1 MLECYKWDV
10 SLGSGRALTECS
22 PNHFFVILTVCLGL
36 LSRWSPGARYHI
48 GCLCTLLHYF
58 SPQYNAALTML
69 HCSDARLWA
78 LAGLLQMWHL
88 AFKQKNVNLCFI
100 TPENFVSRSLRG
112 FQVSFAHPLQMLSIQ
127 SGFLCQTCG
136 WLSYAFYWGLAT
148 IPNKPDWWIDWSLIL
163 PWFLRLPRLPR
174 KSPGGCK
181 CLPFADHG
189 GQRGHYWDPQC
200 SRSFPPDLFL
210 SAFLSLRS
218 KEHSLDLMAGF
229 VL

>member
-22 PNHFFVILTVCLGL
+22 PNHSFVILTVFGVVVL
-36 LSRWSPGARYHI
+36 LKSSPEDSRARYHI

-58 SPQYNAALTML
+58 SAQYNAAPTML

-100 TPENFVSRSLRG
+100 TPENFVSRGLRG
-112 FQVSFAHPLQMLSIQ
+112 FQVSFAHPLRMLSIHTK
-127 SGFLCQTCG
+127 GIVL
-136 WLSYAFYWGLAT
+136 
-148 IPNKPDWWIDWSLIL
+148 PNKPDWWIDWSLIL
-163 PWFLRLPRLPR
+163 PWFLRLPRLPS

-189 GQRGHYWDPQC
+189 GQQGHYWDLQC
-200 SRSFPPDLFL
+200 SRSFSPDLFL

>member
-22 PNHFFVILTVCLGL
+22 PNHSFVILTVCLGL

-112 FQVSFAHPLQMLSIQ
+112 FQVSFAHPLQMLSIHTKGII
-127 SGFLCQTCG
+127 SRNSKRVPLSNM
-136 WLSYAFYWGLAT
+136 WLAVVCLLLRTGHYTKQARLVDWL
-148 IPNKPDWWIDWSLIL
+148 KPDSTLI
-163 PWFLRLPRLPR
+163 
-174 KSPGGCK
+174 
-181 CLPFADHG
+181 
-189 GQRGHYWDPQC
+189 PQV
-200 SRSFPPDLFL
+200 
-210 SAFLSLRS
+210 AQAA
-218 KEHSLDLMAGF
+218 M
-229 VL
+229 